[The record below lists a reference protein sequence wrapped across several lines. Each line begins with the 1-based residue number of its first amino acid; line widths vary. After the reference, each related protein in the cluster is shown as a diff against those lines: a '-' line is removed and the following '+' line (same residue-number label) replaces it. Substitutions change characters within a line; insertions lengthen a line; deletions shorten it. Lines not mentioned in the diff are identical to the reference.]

1 MKKATTIFALAV
13 GLSAF
18 ANQTAC
24 VSIPEEGNQPV
35 LGTRVQD
42 WRDEVIYQVLVDRFA
57 NGNVNNDF
65 QVRGGALARYQGGDW
80 QGMVDHLDYIES
92 LGVTTLWIS
101 PVVKNVET
109 DADVDGYHG
118 YWAQD
123 VTKTNP
129 HFGDLADLRRLVA
142 EAHKRKIKIVLDIV
156 TNHMGQA
163 FFYDMNLNGKAD
175 IYIGGTGSTSK
186 VERVSE
192 FDPDWDPRGVQAST
206 SLGNAGRAPVIFIQD
221 PSINRVTPQ
230 PGILG
235 RLEGYH
241 GFGRILNYDDDK
253 QRLLGDFPGG
263 LKDVN
268 TESPEVREAMIDAY
282 ARWAE
287 LTDLDGFRID
297 TVKHVEYEFWEV
309 FAPAVRARL
318 AARGKKNFLMF
329 GEAFDGNDKLLGSY
343 TLPKRLDSVFYFS
356 QHFQVYRDVYQ
367 NANSPDQKGT
377 KQIADLWAERPKNYG
392 SEPQEGGIGIPPSKA
407 LVSFLD
413 NHDVARFLFYAR
425 GTEQEKKA
433 SMRNAL
439 SLMMT
444 ESGIPCLYYGTEQDF
459 AGGNDPANRE
469 VLWNTEFKTTGDTFL
484 HFAKLARIRKT
495 YAALR
500 RGDEKVVFSTTAT
513 GAEPEA
519 GMFAFERSGGDAGN
533 AFALVVANTNGKKEG
548 VTEAAGKP
556 MATTLAQGIMLVD
569 VMDPLLPT
577 FTVGADKT
585 LRVNVP
591 PQTTRILIPQEQVI
605 R

>member
-1 MKKATTIFALAV
+1 MKKATPIFALMVA
-13 GLSAF
+13 LSAF
-18 ANQTAC
+18 VNQAAC
-24 VSIPEEGNQPV
+24 VSIPEEGIQPV
-35 LGTRVQD
+35 LGTRVED

-57 NGNVNNDF
+57 NGSVNNDF
-65 QVRGGALARYQGGDW
+65 QVRPGALARYQGGDW
-80 QGMVDHLDYIES
+80 RGMIEHLDYIET

-123 VTKTNP
+123 VTQTNP
-129 HFGDLADLRRLVA
+129 HFGDLADLRALVA
-142 EAHKRKIKIVLDIV
+142 EAHKRKLKVVLDIV

-175 IYIGGTGSTSK
+175 IYIGGTGTTSK
-186 VERVSE
+186 VERISE
-192 FDPDWDPRGVQAST
+192 FDPDWDPRGVQAFT
-206 SLGNAGRAPVIFIQD
+206 SLGNAGRAPIVFIQD

-268 TESPEVREAMIDAY
+268 TENPEVRDAMVDAY
-282 ARWAE
+282 AKWVE

-297 TVKHVEYEFWEV
+297 TVKHVEYEFWED
-309 FAPAVRARL
+309 FAPRVRKRL
-318 AARGKKNFLMF
+318 AEKGKKNFLMF

-356 QHFQVYRDVYQ
+356 QHFQVFRDVYQ
-367 NANSPDQKGT
+367 YASSPDQKGT

-392 SEPQEGGIGIPPSKA
+392 TEPQEGGIGIPPTKA
-407 LVSFLD
+407 LVNFID
-413 NHDVARFLFYAR
+413 NHDVARFLFFAR
-425 GTEQEKKA
+425 GTDTEKREA
-433 SMRNAL
+433 LRNAL
-439 SLMMT
+439 TLEMT
-444 ESGIPCLYYGTEQDF
+444 EDGIPCLYYGTEQDF

-469 VLWNTEFKTTGDTFL
+469 VLWNTGFATTGETFL
-484 HFAKLARIRKT
+484 HFAKVARIRKS
-495 YAALR
+495 YVALR
-500 RGDEKVVFSTTAT
+500 RGDQKVLFSTTST
-513 GAEPEA
+513 GNEPDA
-519 GMFAFERSGGDAGN
+519 GMFAFERTGGDAGN
-533 AFALVVANTNGKKEG
+533 AYALVVANTNAKKES
-548 VTEAAGKP
+548 VTEAGGKAMETSLAAG
-556 MATTLAQGIMLVD
+556 TTLVD
-569 VMDPLLPT
+569 VLDPAQPT
-577 FTVGADKT
+577 FTVAADKT
-585 LRVNVP
+585 LKVSVP
-591 PQTTRILIPQEQVI
+591 AQRTRILIPQEQLV

>member
-1 MKKATTIFALAV
+1 MKKATTIFALTVA
-13 GLSAF
+13 LSAF
-18 ANQTAC
+18 VNQTAC
-24 VSIPEEGNQPV
+24 VTIPEEGNQPV

-57 NGNVNNDF
+57 NGTVNNDF
-65 QVRGGALARYQGGDW
+65 QVRPGALARYQGGDW
-80 QGMVDHLDYIES
+80 QGMVEHLDYIES

-129 HFGDLADLRRLVA
+129 HFGDLADLRTLVA
-142 EAHKRKIKIVLDIV
+142 EAHKRKLKVVLDIV

-175 IYIGGTGSTSK
+175 IFIGGTGSTSA
-186 VERVSE
+186 VERRSE

-206 SLGNAGRAPVIFIQD
+206 SLGNSGRAPIIFIQD

-241 GFGRILNYDDDK
+241 GFGRILNYDDPK
-253 QRLLGDFPGG
+253 QTLLGDFPGG

-268 TESPEVREAMIDAY
+268 TENPEVREAMVDAY

-297 TVKHVEYEFWEV
+297 TVKHVEYEFWEM
-309 FAPAVRARL
+309 FAPAVRKRL
-318 AARGKKNFLMF
+318 ASRGKKNFLMF

-356 QHFQVYRDVYQ
+356 QHFQVFRDLYQ
-367 NANSPDQKGT
+367 YANDPEQKGT

-392 SEPQEGGIGIPPSKA
+392 TEPQEDGIGVPPTKA
-407 LVSFLD
+407 LVNFID
-413 NHDVARFLFYAR
+413 NHDVARYLFFAR
-425 GTEQEKKA
+425 GSEDEKK
-433 SMRNAL
+433 SSLRNAL
-439 SLMMT
+439 TLLMT
-444 ESGIPCLYYGTEQDF
+444 EDGIPCLYYGTEQDF
-459 AGGNDPANRE
+459 GGGNDPANRE
-469 VLWNTEFKTTGDTFL
+469 VLWDTEFKTSGTTFL
-484 HFAKLARIRKT
+484 HFAKLARIRKS
-495 YAALR
+495 YVALR
-500 RGDEKVVFSTTAT
+500 RGDQNVVFSTSAV

-519 GMFAFERSGGDAGN
+519 GMFAFERTGGDAGN
-533 AFALVVANTNGKKEG
+533 AYALVVANTNGKKAG
-548 VTEAAGKP
+548 STETAGKAMPTSLAAGI
-556 MATTLAQGIMLVD
+556 TLVD
-569 VMDPLLPT
+569 VMDPALPS

-585 LRVNVP
+585 LKVSVP
-591 PQTTRILIPQEQVI
+591 PQSTRILVPQDQVV